1 MTLNDTWREP
11 IRRNSIQRSDLPA
24 MAVIAAA
31 SGAGALF
38 ANCRPTGAPL
48 VDAVLVAAL
57 AAGTAWLGASAS
69 WWVLVLA
76 GAIATAGA
84 SSVIGILVALAGVG
98 LGLWVGNEQRSMV
111 ALRCLSAA
119 LIVQVLLRLETN
131 PFFGASA
138 VIAGVAFLLLIGV
151 SAQRRRRPIRRGMI
165 AGALVGAGL
174 ALLAIIGFGVAV
186 ASARSDLTTGY
197 EGVLDGLSLLQ
208 AGDAALAATTLHDAA
223 DALEN
228 ADNEVSAPWSQPS
241 RLLPFVAQ
249 HRNALAD
256 IVDRSAASANAAAQA
271 LDIIDLD
278 ALTIEGGLIDVDA
291 VAALA
296 EPLAALEAA
305 VDDLSQALDKADSP
319 WLVGP
324 IRERLERYRRRA
336 DQAVVQAHA
345 TATAAAAGPAML
357 GSESPRRYLLAFCT
371 PAEARGASGVMGNY
385 AVITIDDG
393 QLSRTG
399 FGRTTD
405 LVNEIGRMGNAPVE
419 VEPDFAARYG
429 RYGLD
434 TTGAATPAMWSN
446 FTMTPDIPSAASL
459 LRQMWEGT
467 GHEPLDGVFFIDPK
481 GLAAL
486 LKSTGPITVAGLDGT
501 LGDQLDNTN
510 LEQFLLVEQYAAD
523 TPERTDLLAQVAN
536 AALDAILGGNLPG
549 PQILSR
555 DLGPAATT
563 GHLSGWAKRPEEQA
577 LLRAIGMDA
586 ALPPLDGRDGLAVV
600 TNNATANKIDSFLQR
615 TVRYD
620 ATTADGLVDA
630 TLTVTLHNTAP
641 AAGYPDYVLR
651 SEFLDLP
658 PGTNRT
664 LLTVYSALEYTAATL
679 DGDPTS
685 LTTDTEL
692 GWNAFTLE
700 LDLAPGETRTIV
712 LTLEGQVADDY
723 SLVVRPQPL
732 AREDAVSINVGG
744 DVQITWN
751 GRLDRRSVIDAN
763 GPRALR

>member
-1 MTLNDTWREP
+1 
-11 IRRNSIQRSDLPA
+11 
-24 MAVIAAA
+24 MAVISAA
-31 SGAGALF
+31 SGAVAL
-38 ANCRPTGAPL
+38 AAECRPTGAPL
-48 VDAVLVAAL
+48 VDAILVIAV

-84 SSVIGILVALAGVG
+84 GSVVGIVAALAGVG
-98 LGLWVGNEQRSMV
+98 LGLWVGSEQRSMV
-111 ALRCLSAA
+111 AFRCLSAA
-119 LIVQVLLRLETN
+119 VIVQVLLRLETN

-138 VIAGVAFLLLIGV
+138 GIAAVAFLLLIGV
-151 SAQRRRRPIRRGMI
+151 SAQRRRRQMRQAMV
-165 AGALVGAGL
+165 VGVFLGVGL
-174 ALLAIIGFGVAV
+174 AVLAVIGFGVAV
-186 ASARSDLTTGY
+186 TSARSDLTTGY
-197 EGVLDGLSLLQ
+197 NGMLDGLSLLQ
-208 AGDAALAATTLHDAA
+208 SGDAALAAATLHQAA
-223 DALEN
+223 DDLAK
-228 ADNEVSAPWSQPS
+228 AHTAVDAPWSQPA
-241 RLLPFVAQ
+241 RLLPVVAQ
-249 HRNALAD
+249 HRNAISN
-256 IVDRSAASANAAAQA
+256 IVDRAAASAEAAGQA
-271 LDIIDLD
+271 LDVIDLN
-278 ALTIEGGLIDVDA
+278 ALTIDGGLIDVDA

-296 EPLAALEAA
+296 EPLAALETA
-305 VDDLSQALDKADSP
+305 VDDLSQALDDADSP
-319 WLVGP
+319 WLIGP
-324 IRERLERYRRRA
+324 IRERLARYRRRA
-336 DQAVVQAHA
+336 DQAAVQAHA
-345 TATAAAAGPAML
+345 TATAAATGPAML
-357 GSESPRRYLLAFCT
+357 GSGGPRRYLLAFCT
-371 PAEARGASGVMGNY
+371 PAEARGAGGVMGNY

-405 LVNEIGRMGNAPVE
+405 LVNEVAAQGNVPVD

-434 TTGAATPAMWSN
+434 GTGAATPAMWSN
-446 FTMTPDIPSAASL
+446 FTMTPDVPSAASIM
-459 LRQMWEGT
+459 RQMWEGT
-467 GHEPLDGVFFIDPK
+467 GHEPLDGVFFVDPK

-486 LKSTGPITVAGLDGT
+486 LKSTGPISVAGLDGA
-501 LGDQLDNTN
+501 LGNQLDSTN

-536 AALDAILGGNLPG
+536 AALNAILGGELPG

-586 ALPPLDGRDGLAVV
+586 ALPSLDGRDGLAVV

-620 ATTADGLVDA
+620 ATTHDGAIDA
-630 TLTVTLHNTAP
+630 TLTITLHNTAP
-641 AAGYPDYVLR
+641 ATGYPDYVLR
-651 SEFLDLP
+651 SEFLKLP

-664 LLTVYSALEYTAATL
+664 LLTVYSALEYNSATL

-692 GWNAFTLE
+692 GWNAFTLQ

-712 LTLEGQVADDY
+712 LTLAGKVANNY

-732 AREDAVSINVGG
+732 ARDDTVSINIGG
-744 DVQITWN
+744 DVRITWN
-751 GRLDRRSVIDAN
+751 GRLNRRSVIDAN
-763 GPRALR
+763 GLRALR